1 MKCQKYQVTR
11 NAESRRQKAEGRGQ
25 KAVGKLIVQGLA
37 LYLATC
43 LLLPLATLAQEDCE
57 DKKPKSKLNGQGL
70 VLPTAT
76 ATTQNASMQNVPQ
89 SSAVAPGANR
99 QMATVERVGV
109 NVADPTPLTLEEAIA
124 FALANNKDINASR
137 IDVELA
143 RFDLTAAKG
152 VYDPKFS
159 VETYAEH

>member
-1 MKCQKYQVTR
+1 
-11 NAESRRQKAEGRGQ
+11 
-25 KAVGKLIVQGLA
+25 
-37 LYLATC
+37 
-43 LLLPLATLAQEDCE
+43 AQEDCE

-99 QMATVERVGV
+99 QMPTVERVGV

-159 VETYAEH
+159 VETYAEHRETPVASAIAGSSSGKLTSTDTGETARLSGNTPLAGGVYQIDL